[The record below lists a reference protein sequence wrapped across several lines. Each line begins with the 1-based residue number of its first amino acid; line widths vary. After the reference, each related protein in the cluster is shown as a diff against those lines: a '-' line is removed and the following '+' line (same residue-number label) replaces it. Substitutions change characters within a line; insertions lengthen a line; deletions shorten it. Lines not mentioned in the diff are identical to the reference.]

1 VDFEGLAQQV
11 TACLDGRSARGLDA
25 GERTPAGVLV
35 PLFPDPADGLSTVLT
50 VRTQT
55 VRDHKGQVSFPG
67 GTRDASDADLE
78 ATALRE
84 TEEELAVPR
93 HAVRIVGRL
102 DDCPTL
108 TGYLIRPFVGLL
120 RERPEVRPSPIEID
134 RVLWTTLS
142 ALAAPGA
149 HRLER
154 VESGGWSVETYV
166 FRVEGVVVWGATARM
181 LVDLVDRLRP
191 LLTTTGG

>member
-1 VDFEGLAQQV
+1 VDFERLVQQV
-11 TACLDGRSARGLDA
+11 TACLAGRPPRELEA
-25 GERTPAGVLV
+25 GERTPSAVLI
-35 PLFPDPADGLSTVLT
+35 PLFPGPDGSLSTLLT

-67 GTRDASDADLE
+67 GARDKDDEDLE

-84 TEEELAVPR
+84 TEEEVAVPR
-93 HAVRIVGRL
+93 AAVRIVGRL

-108 TGYLIRPFVGLL
+108 TGYLIRPFVGVLG
-120 RERPEVRPSPIEID
+120 ERPAVRPSPLEID
-134 RVLWTTLS
+134 RVLWTPLA

-149 HRLER
+149 HRLEH

-181 LVDLVDRLRP
+181 LVELVERLRP
-191 LLTTTGG
+191 VLG